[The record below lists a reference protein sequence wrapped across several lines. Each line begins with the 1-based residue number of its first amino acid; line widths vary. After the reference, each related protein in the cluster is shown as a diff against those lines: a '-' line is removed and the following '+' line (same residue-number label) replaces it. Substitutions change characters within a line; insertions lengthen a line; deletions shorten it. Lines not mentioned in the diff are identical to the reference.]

1 MNSKLD
7 FLKFVC
13 YNKNMRKT
21 LYTNKKIKSLI
32 SNIIYDIQNYNLT
45 ISKYAENID
54 KTDNINEDKD
64 SIIRQSFLI
73 DTTMKAF
80 NDFNDITLGN
90 LSLNKNI
97 ENINILINNV
107 IDNCYSLFISK
118 RVKIKLGEEISSNFN
133 ILVDKNKIANSIF
146 YVFMFIYN
154 LIKSNS
160 FIDVAYSFVNYEDER
175 FLFFNEKSSL
185 LNFSKDNVL
194 ISISFDSNNIPEDI
208 KRKLFKTPLISYNG
222 RHFNNI
228 FLYTAYYIIN
238 RHSGNIWFDSI
249 GSKTR
254 INIIFP
260 IKK

>member
-1 MNSKLD
+1 
-7 FLKFVC
+7 
-13 YNKNMRKT
+13 MRKT
-21 LYTNKKIKSLI
+21 LYTNKKIKLLI
-32 SNIIYDIQNYNLT
+32 SNIIYDIQNYNFT

-54 KTDNINEDKD
+54 KTEEIKEDKD

-73 DTTMKAF
+73 NTTMKAF

-97 ENINILINNV
+97 ENINILMSNV

-118 RVKIKLGEEISSNFN
+118 RVKIKLGEEISNNFN
-133 ILVDKNKIANSIF
+133 ILIDKNKISNSIS

-175 FLFFNEKSSL
+175 FLFFSGNSSL

-228 FLYTAYYIIN
+228 FLYTSYYIIN
-238 RHSGNIWFDSI
+238 RHSGNIWFDNI

>member
-1 MNSKLD
+1 
-7 FLKFVC
+7 
-13 YNKNMRKT
+13 
-21 LYTNKKIKSLI
+21 
-32 SNIIYDIQNYNLT
+32 
-45 ISKYAENID
+45 
-54 KTDNINEDKD
+54 
-64 SIIRQSFLI
+64 
-73 DTTMKAF
+73 MKAF

>member
-1 MNSKLD
+1 
-7 FLKFVC
+7 
-13 YNKNMRKT
+13 MRKT
-21 LYTNKKIKSLI
+21 LYTNKKIKLLI
-32 SNIIYDIQNYNLT
+32 SNIIYDIQNYNFT
-45 ISKYAENID
+45 ISKYVENID
-54 KTDNINEDKD
+54 KTDEINEDKN

-73 DTTMKAF
+73 NITMKAL

-90 LSLNKNI
+90 LSLNRNI
-97 ENINILINNV
+97 DNINILMNNV

-118 RVKIKLGEEISSNFN
+118 RVKIRLGEEINSNFN
-133 ILVDKNKIANSIF
+133 VLIDKNKISNSIY
-146 YVFMFIYN
+146 YVFLFIYN
-154 LIKSNS
+154 SIKPNG
-160 FIDVAYSFVNYEDER
+160 FIDVSYSFVNYDDER
-175 FLFFNEKSSL
+175 FLFFNDKNNL
-185 LNFSKDNVL
+185 LNFSKDNIL

-238 RHSGNIWFDSI
+238 RHSGNIWFDNI

-260 IKK
+260 IRK

>member
-1 MNSKLD
+1 MK
-7 FLKFVC
+7 
-13 YNKNMRKT
+13 KT
-21 LYTNKKIKSLI
+21 LYTNKKIKLLI
-32 SNIIYDIQNYNLT
+32 SNIIYDIQNYNFT

-54 KTDNINEDKD
+54 KTDEINEDKD

-73 DTTMKAF
+73 NITMKAL

-90 LSLNKNI
+90 LSLNKNMD
-97 ENINILINNV
+97 NINILINNV

-118 RVKIKLGEEISSNFN
+118 RVKVKLGEGIDNNFN
-133 ILVDKNKIANSIF
+133 VLIDKNKISNSIY
-146 YVFMFIYN
+146 YVFLFIYN
-154 LIKSNS
+154 SVKPNG
-160 FIDVAYSFVNYEDER
+160 FIYVSYSFVNYDDER
-175 FLFFNEKSSL
+175 FLFFNDKNNL
-185 LNFSKDNVL
+185 LNFSKDNIL

-208 KRKLFKTPLISYNG
+208 KRKLLKTPLISYNG

>member
-1 MNSKLD
+1 MK
-7 FLKFVC
+7 
-13 YNKNMRKT
+13 KN
-21 LYTNKKIKSLI
+21 LYTNKKIKLLI
-32 SNIIYDIQNYNLT
+32 SNIIYDIQNYNFT
-45 ISKYAENID
+45 ISKYVENID
-54 KTDNINEDKD
+54 KTDEINEDKD

-73 DTTMKAF
+73 NITMKAL

-90 LSLNKNI
+90 LSLNKNMD
-97 ENINILINNV
+97 NINILINNV

-118 RVKIKLGEEISSNFN
+118 RVKVKLGEGIDNNFN
-133 ILVDKNKIANSIF
+133 VLIDKNKISNSIY
-146 YVFMFIYN
+146 YVFLFIYN
-154 LIKSNS
+154 SVKPNG
-160 FIDVAYSFVNYEDER
+160 FIDVSYSFVNYDDER
-175 FLFFNEKSSL
+175 FLFFNDKNNL
-185 LNFSKDNVL
+185 LNFSKDNIL

-249 GSKTR
+249 GSKRR

-260 IKK
+260 IKSGL

>member
-1 MNSKLD
+1 
-7 FLKFVC
+7 
-13 YNKNMRKT
+13 MRKT
-21 LYTNKKIKSLI
+21 LYTNKKIKLLI
-32 SNIIYDIQNYNLT
+32 SSIIYDIQNYNFT

-54 KTDNINEDKD
+54 KNDEINEDKE
-64 SIIRQSFLI
+64 SIIRQSLLI
-73 DTTMKAF
+73 DATMKAF

-97 ENINILINNV
+97 EDINTLINNTM
-107 IDNCYSLFISK
+107 DNCYNLFISK

-133 ILVDKNKIANSIF
+133 ILIDKNKIANSIF
-146 YVFMFIYN
+146 YVFIFIYN

-160 FIDVAYSFVNYEDER
+160 FIDVSYNFVNYDDDER
-175 FLFFNEKSSL
+175 FLFFSEKNSL

-194 ISISFDSNNIPEDI
+194 ISISFDSNNIPEEI
-208 KRKLFKTPLISYNG
+208 KRKLFKTPLIIYNG

-228 FLYTAYYIIN
+228 FLYTAYYIISK
-238 RHSGNIWFDSI
+238 HSGNIWFDSI

>member
-1 MNSKLD
+1 
-7 FLKFVC
+7 
-13 YNKNMRKT
+13 MRKT

-32 SNIIYDIQNYNLT
+32 SNIIYDIQNYNFT

-118 RVKIKLGEEISSNFN
+118 RVKIKLGEEISSNFK
-133 ILVDKNKIANSIF
+133 LANSIF

-160 FIDVAYSFVNYEDER
+160 FIDVAYSFINYEDER

>member
-1 MNSKLD
+1 
-7 FLKFVC
+7 
-13 YNKNMRKT
+13 MRIT
-21 LYTNKKIKSLI
+21 LYTNKKIKLLI
-32 SNIIYDIQNYNLT
+32 SNIIYDIQNYNFT
-45 ISKYAENID
+45 ISKYVENID
-54 KTDNINEDKD
+54 KTDEINEDKE

-73 DTTMKAF
+73 DTTMKAL

-97 ENINILINNV
+97 ENINILMNNI

-118 RVKIKLGEEISSNFN
+118 RVKIKLGEEISCNYN
-133 ILVDKNKIANSIF
+133 ILIDKNKIVNCIF

-160 FIDVAYSFVNYEDER
+160 FIDLVYSFVNYEDER
-175 FLFFNEKSSL
+175 FLFFSEKSSL
-185 LNFSKDNVL
+185 LNFSKDNIL

-238 RHSGNIWFDSI
+238 RHSGNIWFDNI

-260 IKK
+260 IRK